1 MTYSEAWQYLT
12 SIGWSL
18 SKQFGSV
25 RIDTGKVEVW
35 RAHKDLIKY
44 AEGIKAARENVAER

>member
-1 MTYSEAWQYLT
+1 MTYPEAWQYLT
-12 SIGWSL
+12 SIGWTL

-35 RAHKDLIKY
+35 RGHKDLIKY
-44 AEGIKAARENVAER
+44 AEEIRKARENVAER